1 MAKFQV
7 IYYITLVCPT
17 LEASLQ
23 KIEEYIAH
31 GAKALQIDMPS
42 REPTL
47 ETPFVAEMM
56 AEALKKYH
64 GYDHFMAALMDVR
77 KRHPDVEIHLVLY
90 PDVIESI
97 GIQRFVEFFKAG
109 DFSSLMLVS
118 ADAPLRDALCAAGIP
133 LLSYMSKDMPQQEVM
148 EAAQLPATDVL
159 ALNYR
164 QHVQSA
170 RTEYPSYAD
179 KIRYLREQGIRTRL
193 FAVEGIATPEMM
205 REVCDAGTDG
215 ALVGNVLMRLWDNED
230 KLWELFKQFQKVAQ
244 VD

>member
-1 MAKFQV
+1 
-7 IYYITLVCPT
+7 
-17 LEASLQ
+17 
-23 KIEEYIAH
+23 
-31 GAKALQIDMPS
+31 
-42 REPTL
+42 
-47 ETPFVAEMM
+47 
-56 AEALKKYH
+56 
-64 GYDHFMAALMDVR
+64 
-77 KRHPDVEIHLVLY
+77 
-90 PDVIESI
+90 
-97 GIQRFVEFFKAG
+97 
-109 DFSSLMLVS
+109 
-118 ADAPLRDALCAAGIP
+118 
-133 LLSYMSKDMPQQEVM
+133 M
-148 EAAQLPATDVL
+148 EAAQLPSTDVI